1 MKKAMLLIIVALF
14 WLPTS
19 LGAETIYTWKEKDG
33 VLRFSNEPPPE
44 HIKEYQ
50 TTESADTVMQG
61 DEQSNK
67 RRSSYDKMVERA
79 SKDADASREKREKEA
94 AAKAAEKKRIAEEKE
109 RARIA
114 AERKRL
120 EAQID
125 AIKNRA
131 VSPTYPYGLK
141 QAQIEAIKKE
151 IEKLNKGSDTSK

>member
-1 MKKAMLLIIVALF
+1 MLLIIVALV
-14 WLPTS
+14 WLPIS
-19 LGAETIYTWKEKDG
+19 PGAETIYTWKDKDG

-44 HIKEYQ
+44 HISEYQ
-50 TTESADTVMQG
+50 ITESADTGPQNN
-61 DEQSNK
+61 Q
-67 RRSSYDKMVERA
+67 RRSSYDEMVKRA
-79 SKDADASREKREKEA
+79 SKDADDAREKREKEA

-120 EAQID
+120 EEQIN

-131 VSPTYPYGLK
+131 VSPTYPNGMK

-151 IEKLNKGSDTSK
+151 IEKLNKGTDISK

>member
-14 WLPTS
+14 WLPIS
-19 LGAETIYTWKEKDG
+19 LGAETIYTWKDKDG
-33 VLRFSNEPPPE
+33 VLRFSNAPPPE

-50 TTESADTVMQG
+50 ITESEDKGSQS
-61 DEQSNK
+61 DEPSNK
-67 RRSSYDKMVERA
+67 RRSSYDQMVQRA
-79 SKDADASREKREKEA
+79 SKDADASREKRKKEA
-94 AAKAAEKKRIAEEKE
+94 AAKAAEKKRMAEEKE
-109 RARIA
+109 QARIA

-131 VSPTYPYGLK
+131 VSPTYPYGMK

-151 IEKLNKGSDTSK
+151 IEELNKGSDTFK